1 MNQQTKYRMKKTHYN
16 IVTGFI
22 SKRISRE
29 KTLGDRLRSLRE
41 ERRTS
46 LSSVAGALQIPE
58 HCLQDLEIGR
68 YENLPESIY
77 VRNFIRAYVNLF
89 GRDSAPFLDLF
100 ELEFEK
106 SRADR
111 PKEKLVPNVAIKK
124 SYLLPTVLIW
134 RVALSGVLGLALL
147 VYLGFEVR
155 KITTPPA
162 VTIFE
167 PTEEAVTKSGEIVV
181 RGKSEPESRIQI
193 NGEDILADSSGT
205 FRETVRL
212 QRGLNLITISAKKR
226 RSKERIIFRRV
237 FYEEAVALR

>member
-1 MNQQTKYRMKKTHYN
+1 MKRKIHYK

-29 KTLGDRLRSLRE
+29 KKLGDRLRALRVEHRASLP
-41 ERRTS
+41 
-46 LSSVAGALQIPE
+46 SVAGALHIPE
-58 HCLQDLEIGR
+58 HCLLDLEDGR
-68 YENLPESIY
+68 YERLPESIY
-77 VRNFIRAYVNLF
+77 VRNFIRAYAGLF
-89 GRDSAPFLDLF
+89 GRDCAPFLDLF
-100 ELEFEK
+100 EVEFEK

-124 SYLLPTVLIW
+124 SYLLPTVLIA
-134 RVALSGVLGLALL
+134 RVSLFGLLGLALL

-155 KITTPPA
+155 KITTAPA

-167 PTEEAVTKSGEIVV
+167 PVEEAVTKSGEIVV

-193 NGEDILADSSGT
+193 NGEDVLADSAGT